1 MRHFIFAVLL
11 SVGLYA
17 PAHAQGTEIEANIRA
32 QIEAFQADDFDSAFS
47 YASPTIQQVFR
58 SPENFGAM
66 VKNGYP
72 MVWRPAELRFLDL
85 RDVAGQLW
93 QKVMITDAKGH
104 VHVLDYQ
111 MVNLEGI
118 WKINAVQVLEA
129 PGIAA

>member
-17 PAHAQGTEIEANIRA
+17 PANAQGTEIEANIRA

>member
-47 YASPTIQQVFR
+47 FASPTIQQVFR

>member
-58 SPENFGAM
+58 SPKNFGAM